1 MKINNI
7 YSKNYEIDLTKLIIC
22 VYKKKFSVLFISIIC
37 SLLFYFYDYYK
48 KNQSSFEL
56 EAVISIQN
64 PNPELFTPYK
74 LLLGEQTT
82 EKTHKDFNNTFFLNI
97 SSYDNFNIFFE
108 QSKSFDIFKAYLK
121 SINKTPKEYF
131 KNQKFKHVKND
142 NSNLEYKIYLKFP
155 EKYLDGVDFLS
166 KYVEF
171 IKKKTIIEFKN
182 RLKLSII
189 YQIEHLKN
197 EIEITSRLQKEES
210 TLILDTLVLHKGSKF
225 LTKELLMYEKIFLK
239 LESEKFDYNHA
250 ADNSTLTENKTN
262 LSSLQFSLFGFFLGI
277 FLSISVIF
285 FKNYSKLLI
294 YKKN

>member
-37 SLLFYFYDYYK
+37 SLLFYFYDYYN

-250 ADNSTLTENKTN
+250 VDNSTLTENKTN